1 MMTQLESQKELKKIA
16 SLSKSIQPIVLAAF
30 LSQLFGQENV
40 DLTVVGGAAVQFY
53 TQGDYVT
60 CDLDSILQGD
70 TKEIIESIMTR
81 LGFKRTTNYRHF
93 EHASFGFTV
102 EFPPSPVSVGSRV
115 INQVNNIN
123 TEEGLVRVIKLE
135 DIIMDRIIA
144 AVEWKDEPSLSQAKL
159 LWIKNKKQID
169 LDYLTDFAKKE
180 GYLKILREVIST

>member
-1 MMTQLESQKELKKIA
+1 MMTHPESQKELKKIA
-16 SLSKSIQPIVLAAF
+16 SLSPSIQPIVLAAF
-30 LSQLFGQENV
+30 LSRLFGQKDV
-40 DLTVVGGAAVQFY
+40 ALTVVGGAAVQFY

-60 CDLDSILQGD
+60 YDLDSILQGD

-81 LGFKRTTNYRHF
+81 LGFNRTTNYRHF

-102 EFPPSPVSVGSRV
+102 EFPPSPVCVGSRV

-135 DIIMDRIIA
+135 DIIVDRIIA
-144 AVEWKDEPSLSQAKL
+144 AVEWRDEPSLGQAKL

-169 LDYLTDFAKKE
+169 LDYLSDFAKKE
-180 GYLKILREVIST
+180 GYLQTLREVIST